1 MISKANWENLWGQA
15 CKVAISGETG
25 NGFVGN
31 PLGVGGT
38 LRGHCLVFHYKEA
51 RKPGERGASL
61 AEVEEDTEEVNKGLR
76 GLLGLLGYLGCE
88 PNEPE
93 NRHF

>member
-1 MISKANWENLWGQA
+1 LWGQA
-15 CKVAISGETG
+15 CK
-25 NGFVGN
+25 
-31 PLGVGGT
+31 VGGT

-76 GLLGLLGYLGCE
+76 GLLGLLGYLSYLPLNTKNPTNAINSITAMFTTGAQ
-88 PNEPE
+88 
-93 NRHF
+93 RSRRRSIKG